1 MRNDKYLRAI
11 SILVITSEL
20 LKEDPSESGDSP
32 LKRVIWLYLSFL
44 DHSENSLNE
53 VLS

>member
-11 SILVITSEL
+11 SILVIASQL

-44 DHSENSLNE
+44 NRFEDSLNG